1 MSKKFKEP
9 ENFLVSL
16 KEYRRLKSIV
26 KAMEATNYNQIIV
39 VTCDGKEGWRDISEH
54 SALIYYYAVREKL
67 TSKNKNKFMSD
78 DSSFYTKYD
87 IGYMRTKG
95 LNAVRDNLIK
105 LGLYKSERAESKYI
119 HVFELTRTFTEA
131 ELDEYYKK
139 EVQRRL
145 DETLPIDSEVVDP
158 YLWHKMAHLATML
171 HQKANNNLAKLT
183 GQVNGARIIAL
194 ADELLK
200 NYLRASDVEKDG
212 APNAEKG
219 HANNSD
225 KNHANDP
232 EKGHDAK
239 VLAFLN
245 TMQNDLNELT
255 LEIKVISATGQ
266 WNPHICVNIMS
277 EINAVKT
284 SLDIDIAKLTA
295 PQKPQTPKQP
305 QKPAQNP
312 ATPPEPKQLTLGDI
326 LDKGAKS

>member
-39 VTCDGKEGWRDISEH
+39 VTCDGKEGWRDIAEH

-119 HVFELTRTFTEA
+119 HIFELTRTFTEA

-200 NYLRASDVEKDG
+200 NYLRASDVEKD
-212 APNAEKG
+212 
-219 HANNSD
+219 
-225 KNHANDP
+225 
-232 EKGHDAK
+232 HDAL
-239 VLAFLN
+239 VLTFLK

-305 QKPAQNP
+305 QKPTENPKKPTQNP
-312 ATPPEPKQLTLGDI
+312 EAPPEPKQLTLGDI
-326 LDKGAKS
+326 LDKGVKS

>member
-1 MSKKFKEP
+1 MGKKFKEP

-39 VTCDGKEGWRDISEH
+39 TTCDGKEGWHDIAEH

-67 TSKNKNKFMSD
+67 SSKNKNKFMSD

-105 LGLYKSERAESKYI
+105 LGLYKSECAESKYI
-119 HVFELTRTFTEA
+119 HIFELTRTFTEA
-131 ELDEYYKK
+131 ELDEYYQK

-145 DETLPIDSEVVDP
+145 DETLPIDSKVVDP
-158 YLWHKMAHLATML
+158 CLWHKMVHLATIL
-171 HQKANNNLAKLT
+171 HQKSNNNLPKLT
-183 GQVNGARIIAL
+183 GQVNGARMITL

-212 APNAEKG
+212 APNAEKD
-219 HANNSD
+219 HANNPE
-225 KNHANDP
+225 KNH
-232 EKGHDAK
+232 DAL
-239 VLAFLN
+239 VLAFLK
-245 TMQNDLNELT
+245 TMQNDLSELA

-266 WNPHICVNIMS
+266 WNPHTCINIMS
-277 EINAVKT
+277 EVDAVKT

-295 PQKPQTPKQP
+295 KKPEEPEKPKKSE
-305 QKPAQNP
+305 KPTQNP
-312 ATPPEPKQLTLGDI
+312 ETLAEPKQLTLGDI
-326 LDKGAKS
+326 LDEGVKS